1 MKKYLNDGPFNRISR
16 DVITNPELSLKAK
29 GLLTLILGFPDDWD
43 FSLSGLQPFLK
54 EGRESIQSAL
64 KELIEK
70 GYAVKESSRE
80 ANGRFTKNGYSF
92 TEKPFADNPETED
105 SQQLR
110 SIESISSKIKNIKIE
125 KLLAHEPFLKIWE
138 KLTATPKWMKKNDAQ
153 IEKELEELSAYEL
166 DEATALVQEALNNLW
181 GKAIYDESSVRIVT
195 KVRKERPKTFVPNH
209 PTPTPPPLSPEETAR
224 RNKEALDCSARQIFE
239 DLMKNGH
246 IIGSTDITVAAVFD
260 HLLEEGVIH
269 LEQPRLDEIA
279 AQETDKARRTA
290 KRQVLQETLVQMQA
304 DGKGL
309 EFIHPLH
316 ELLNRTSH
324 QYEVSYSVISDE
336 SILFLFSLVR
346 RIAADGYYKQLSH
359 FLSDRH
365 LAQDFFNLRLVSE
378 RILVRGIGLCR
389 KDCGQG
395 CYRQE

>member
-16 DVITNPELSLKAK
+16 EVITNPELSLKAK
-29 GLLTLILGFPDDWD
+29 GLLTLILGFPDDWG
-43 FSLSGLQPFLK
+43 FSVSGLQPFLK

-64 KELIEK
+64 KELVEN

-80 ANGRFTKNGYSF
+80 ANGRFSKNGYSF
-92 TEKPFADNPETED
+92 TEKPFADNPEMED

-153 IEKELEELSAYEL
+153 IEKELVKLSAYEL

-181 GKAIYDESSVRIVT
+181 GNAVFSESSVKIVT
-195 KVRKERPKTFVPNH
+195 RVRKERSKTFVLNP

-239 DLMKNGH
+239 DVMKNGR

-279 AQETDKARRTA
+279 AQETDKARRKA

-309 EFIHPLH
+309 E
-316 ELLNRTSH
+316 
-324 QYEVSYSVISDE
+324 
-336 SILFLFSLVR
+336 
-346 RIAADGYYKQLSH
+346 
-359 FLSDRH
+359 
-365 LAQDFFNLRLVSE
+365 LR
-378 RILVRGIGLCR
+378 
-389 KDCGQG
+389 
-395 CYRQE
+395 

>member
-1 MKKYLNDGPFNRISR
+1 MKKYLNEGPFNRISR
-16 DVITNPELSLKAK
+16 EVITNPELSLKAK

-92 TEKPFADNPETED
+92 TEKSFADNPEMDD

-153 IEKELEELSAYEL
+153 IEKELVKLSAYEL

-181 GKAIYDESSVRIVT
+181 GNAVFSESSVKIVT
-195 KVRKERPKTFVPNH
+195 RVRKERSKTFVLNP

-239 DLMKNGH
+239 DVMKNGR

-279 AQETDKARRTA
+279 AQETDKARRKA

-309 EFIHPLH
+309 E
-316 ELLNRTSH
+316 
-324 QYEVSYSVISDE
+324 
-336 SILFLFSLVR
+336 
-346 RIAADGYYKQLSH
+346 
-359 FLSDRH
+359 
-365 LAQDFFNLRLVSE
+365 LR
-378 RILVRGIGLCR
+378 
-389 KDCGQG
+389 
-395 CYRQE
+395 

>member
-16 DVITNPELSLKAK
+16 EVITNPELSLKAK
-29 GLLTLILGFPDDWD
+29 GLLTLILGFPDDWG
-43 FSLSGLQPFLK
+43 FSVSGLQPFLK

-64 KELIEK
+64 KELVEN
-70 GYAVKESSRE
+70 GYAVKESSHE

-110 SIESISSKIKNIKIE
+110 RIESISSKIKNIKIK
-125 KLLAHEPFLKIWE
+125 KLLAHEPFLNVWK
-138 KLTATPKWMKKNDAQ
+138 KLLATPRWKKKTNKE
-153 IEKELEELSAYEL
+153 IESELASLTEYEL
-166 DEATALVQEALNNLW
+166 DEATALAQASLDHLW
-181 GKAIYDESSVRIVT
+181 SHFIYGRSTPNIIKEVRE
-195 KVRKERPKTFVPNH
+195 KRSKTFVLNP

-239 DLMKNGH
+239 DVMKNGR

-279 AQETDKARRTA
+279 AQETDKARRKA

-309 EFIHPLH
+309 E
-316 ELLNRTSH
+316 
-324 QYEVSYSVISDE
+324 
-336 SILFLFSLVR
+336 
-346 RIAADGYYKQLSH
+346 
-359 FLSDRH
+359 
-365 LAQDFFNLRLVSE
+365 LR
-378 RILVRGIGLCR
+378 
-389 KDCGQG
+389 
-395 CYRQE
+395 

>member
-92 TEKPFADNPETED
+92 TEKPFADNPKTEEP
-105 SQQLR
+105 QQLR
-110 SIESISSKIKNIKIE
+110 SIESISTSIKNIKIK

-153 IEKELEELSAYEL
+153 IEKELVKLSAYEL

-181 GKAIYDESSVRIVT
+181 GNAVFSESSVKIVT
-195 KVRKERPKTFVPNH
+195 RVRKERPKTFVLNP

-309 EFIHPLH
+309 E
-316 ELLNRTSH
+316 
-324 QYEVSYSVISDE
+324 
-336 SILFLFSLVR
+336 
-346 RIAADGYYKQLSH
+346 
-359 FLSDRH
+359 
-365 LAQDFFNLRLVSE
+365 LR
-378 RILVRGIGLCR
+378 
-389 KDCGQG
+389 
-395 CYRQE
+395 

>member
-16 DVITNPELSLKAK
+16 DMITNPELSFKAK

-70 GYAVKESSRE
+70 GYAIKESSRE

-110 SIESISSKIKNIKIE
+110 RIESISSKIKNIKIK
-125 KLLAHEPFLKIWE
+125 KLLAHEPFLNVWK
-138 KLTATPKWMKKNDAQ
+138 KLLATPRWKKKTDAQ
-153 IEKELEELSAYEL
+153 IEKELEKLSAYEL
-166 DEATALVQEALNNLW
+166 DEATALVQEALNNFW
-181 GKAIYDESSVRIVT
+181 GNAVFSESSVKIVT
-195 KVRKERPKTFVPNH
+195 RVRKERPKTFVLNP

-224 RNKEALDCSARQIFE
+224 RNKEALDCSTRQIFE
-239 DLMKNGH
+239 DVMKNGR
-246 IIGSTDITVAAVFD
+246 IIGSTDITIAAVFD

-269 LEQPRLDEIA
+269 PEQPRLDEIA
-279 AQETDKARRTA
+279 AQETDKARRKA
-290 KRQVLQETLVQMQA
+290 KRQVLQEMLVQMQA

-309 EFIHPLH
+309 E
-316 ELLNRTSH
+316 
-324 QYEVSYSVISDE
+324 
-336 SILFLFSLVR
+336 
-346 RIAADGYYKQLSH
+346 
-359 FLSDRH
+359 
-365 LAQDFFNLRLVSE
+365 LR
-378 RILVRGIGLCR
+378 
-389 KDCGQG
+389 
-395 CYRQE
+395 

>member
-16 DVITNPELSLKAK
+16 DVITNPDLSLKAK

-70 GYAVKESSRE
+70 GYAVKEVSRE
-80 ANGRFTKNGYSF
+80 ANGRFSKNGYSF
-92 TEKPFADNPETED
+92 TEKPFADNPKTEEP
-105 SQQLR
+105 QQLR
-110 SIESISSKIKNIKIE
+110 SIESISTSIKNIKIK
-125 KLLAHEPFLKIWE
+125 KLLAHEPFLNVWE

-153 IEKELEELSAYEL
+153 IEKELVKLSAYEL

-181 GKAIYDESSVRIVT
+181 GNAVFSESSVKIVT
-195 KVRKERPKTFVPNH
+195 RVRKERPKTFVLNP

-239 DLMKNGH
+239 DVMKNGR
-246 IIGSTDITVAAVFD
+246 IIGSTDITIAAVFD

-269 LEQPRLDEIA
+269 PEQPRLDEIA
-279 AQETDKARRTA
+279 AQETDKARRKA

-309 EFIHPLH
+309 E
-316 ELLNRTSH
+316 
-324 QYEVSYSVISDE
+324 
-336 SILFLFSLVR
+336 
-346 RIAADGYYKQLSH
+346 
-359 FLSDRH
+359 
-365 LAQDFFNLRLVSE
+365 LR
-378 RILVRGIGLCR
+378 
-389 KDCGQG
+389 
-395 CYRQE
+395 

>member
-16 DVITNPELSLKAK
+16 DVITNPDLSLKAK

-54 EGRESIQSAL
+54 EGRESTLSAF
-64 KELIEK
+64 KELIDK

-92 TEKPFADNPETED
+92 TEKPFADNPEAED

-110 SIESISSKIKNIKIE
+110 SKESISSKIKNIKIE
-125 KLLAHEPFLKIWE
+125 KLLAHEPFLNVWK
-138 KLTATPKWMKKNDAQ
+138 KLSATPRWKKKTNQ
-153 IEKELEELSAYEL
+153 EIESELASLTEYEL
-166 DEATALVQEALNNLW
+166 DEATAIAQGSLDHLWSHFIYDKSTPDIIKVVREKRPKSFALN
-181 GKAIYDESSVRIVT
+181 
-195 KVRKERPKTFVPNH
+195 P

-239 DLMKNGH
+239 DVMKNGR

-279 AQETDKARRTA
+279 AQETDKARRKA

-309 EFIHPLH
+309 E
-316 ELLNRTSH
+316 
-324 QYEVSYSVISDE
+324 
-336 SILFLFSLVR
+336 
-346 RIAADGYYKQLSH
+346 
-359 FLSDRH
+359 
-365 LAQDFFNLRLVSE
+365 LR
-378 RILVRGIGLCR
+378 
-389 KDCGQG
+389 
-395 CYRQE
+395 

>member
-181 GKAIYDESSVRIVT
+181 GKAIYDESSVRIAT
-195 KVRKERPKTFVPNH
+195 KVRKERPKTFVLNH

-309 EFIHPLH
+309 E
-316 ELLNRTSH
+316 
-324 QYEVSYSVISDE
+324 
-336 SILFLFSLVR
+336 
-346 RIAADGYYKQLSH
+346 
-359 FLSDRH
+359 
-365 LAQDFFNLRLVSE
+365 LR
-378 RILVRGIGLCR
+378 
-389 KDCGQG
+389 
-395 CYRQE
+395 

>member
-16 DVITNPELSLKAK
+16 DVITNPELPLKAK

-70 GYAVKESSRE
+70 GYAIKESSRE

-110 SIESISSKIKNIKIE
+110 RIESISSKIKNIKIK
-125 KLLAHEPFLKIWE
+125 KLLAHEPFLNVWK
-138 KLTATPKWMKKNDAQ
+138 KLLATPRWKKKTDAQ
-153 IEKELEELSAYEL
+153 IEKELEKLSAYEL
-166 DEATALVQEALNNLW
+166 AEATALVQEALNNFW
-181 GKAIYDESSVRIVT
+181 GNAVFSESSVKIVT
-195 KVRKERPKTFVPNH
+195 RVRKERSKTFVLNP

-224 RNKEALDCSARQIFE
+224 RNKEALDCSTRQIFE
-239 DLMKNGH
+239 DVMKNGR
-246 IIGSTDITVAAVFD
+246 IIGSTDITIAAVFD

-269 LEQPRLDEIA
+269 PEQPRLDEIA
-279 AQETDKARRTA
+279 AQETDKARRKA
-290 KRQVLQETLVQMQA
+290 KRQVLQEMLVQMQA

-309 EFIHPLH
+309 E
-316 ELLNRTSH
+316 
-324 QYEVSYSVISDE
+324 
-336 SILFLFSLVR
+336 
-346 RIAADGYYKQLSH
+346 
-359 FLSDRH
+359 
-365 LAQDFFNLRLVSE
+365 LR
-378 RILVRGIGLCR
+378 
-389 KDCGQG
+389 
-395 CYRQE
+395 

>member
-43 FSLSGLQPFLK
+43 FSLSGLHPFLK

-195 KVRKERPKTFVPNH
+195 KVRKERPKPFVLNH
-209 PTPTPPPLSPEETAR
+209 PTPTPPLLSPEETAR

-239 DLMKNGH
+239 DVMKNGR
-246 IIGSTDITVAAVFD
+246 IIGSTDITIAAVFD

-279 AQETDKARRTA
+279 AQETDKARRKA

-304 DGKGL
+304 DGKCL
-309 EFIHPLH
+309 E
-316 ELLNRTSH
+316 
-324 QYEVSYSVISDE
+324 
-336 SILFLFSLVR
+336 
-346 RIAADGYYKQLSH
+346 
-359 FLSDRH
+359 
-365 LAQDFFNLRLVSE
+365 LR
-378 RILVRGIGLCR
+378 
-389 KDCGQG
+389 
-395 CYRQE
+395 

>member
-181 GKAIYDESSVRIVT
+181 GKAIYDKSSVRIVT
-195 KVRKERPKTFVPNH
+195 KVRKERPKTFVLNH

-309 EFIHPLH
+309 E
-316 ELLNRTSH
+316 
-324 QYEVSYSVISDE
+324 
-336 SILFLFSLVR
+336 
-346 RIAADGYYKQLSH
+346 
-359 FLSDRH
+359 
-365 LAQDFFNLRLVSE
+365 LR
-378 RILVRGIGLCR
+378 
-389 KDCGQG
+389 
-395 CYRQE
+395 

>member
-43 FSLSGLQPFLK
+43 FALSGLQPFLK

-309 EFIHPLH
+309 E
-316 ELLNRTSH
+316 
-324 QYEVSYSVISDE
+324 
-336 SILFLFSLVR
+336 
-346 RIAADGYYKQLSH
+346 
-359 FLSDRH
+359 
-365 LAQDFFNLRLVSE
+365 LR
-378 RILVRGIGLCR
+378 
-389 KDCGQG
+389 
-395 CYRQE
+395 

>member
-1 MKKYLNDGPFNRISR
+1 MKKYLSDGPFNRISR

-70 GYAVKESSRE
+70 GYAIKESSRE

-110 SIESISSKIKNIKIE
+110 RIESISSKIKNIKIK
-125 KLLAHEPFLKIWE
+125 KLLAHEPFLNVWK
-138 KLTATPKWMKKNDAQ
+138 KLLATPRWKKKTDAQ
-153 IEKELEELSAYEL
+153 IEKELEKLSAYEL
-166 DEATALVQEALNNLW
+166 AEATALVQEALNNFW
-181 GKAIYDESSVRIVT
+181 GNAVFSESSVKIVT
-195 KVRKERPKTFVPNH
+195 RVRKERSKTFVLNP

-224 RNKEALDCSARQIFE
+224 RNKEALDCSTRQIFE
-239 DLMKNGH
+239 DVMKNGR
-246 IIGSTDITVAAVFD
+246 IIGSTDITIAAVFD

-269 LEQPRLDEIA
+269 PEQPRLDEIA
-279 AQETDKARRTA
+279 AQETDKARRKA
-290 KRQVLQETLVQMQA
+290 KRQVLQEMLVQMQA

-309 EFIHPLH
+309 E
-316 ELLNRTSH
+316 
-324 QYEVSYSVISDE
+324 
-336 SILFLFSLVR
+336 
-346 RIAADGYYKQLSH
+346 
-359 FLSDRH
+359 
-365 LAQDFFNLRLVSE
+365 LR
-378 RILVRGIGLCR
+378 
-389 KDCGQG
+389 
-395 CYRQE
+395 

>member
-16 DVITNPELSLKAK
+16 EVITNPELSLKAK
-29 GLLTLILGFPDDWD
+29 GLLTLILGFPDDWG
-43 FSLSGLQPFLK
+43 FSVSGLQPFLK

-64 KELIEK
+64 KELVEN

-80 ANGRFTKNGYSF
+80 ANGRFSKNGYSF
-92 TEKPFADNPETED
+92 TEKPFADNPEMED

-125 KLLAHEPFLKIWE
+125 KLMAHEPFLKIWE

-153 IEKELEELSAYEL
+153 IEKELVKLSAYEL

-181 GKAIYDESSVRIVT
+181 GNAVFSESSVKIVT
-195 KVRKERPKTFVPNH
+195 RVRKERSKTFVLNP

-239 DLMKNGH
+239 DVMKNGR

-279 AQETDKARRTA
+279 AQETDKARRKA

-309 EFIHPLH
+309 E
-316 ELLNRTSH
+316 
-324 QYEVSYSVISDE
+324 
-336 SILFLFSLVR
+336 
-346 RIAADGYYKQLSH
+346 
-359 FLSDRH
+359 
-365 LAQDFFNLRLVSE
+365 LR
-378 RILVRGIGLCR
+378 
-389 KDCGQG
+389 
-395 CYRQE
+395 

>member
-16 DVITNPELSLKAK
+16 EVITNPELSLKAK
-29 GLLTLILGFPDDWD
+29 GLLTLILGFPDDWG
-43 FSLSGLQPFLK
+43 FSVSGLHPFLK

-110 SIESISSKIKNIKIE
+110 RIESISSKIKNIKIK
-125 KLLAHEPFLKIWE
+125 KLLAHEPFLNVWK
-138 KLTATPKWMKKNDAQ
+138 KLLATPRWKKKTDAQ
-153 IEKELEELSAYEL
+153 IEKELEKLSAYEL
-166 DEATALVQEALNNLW
+166 DEATALVQEALNNFW
-181 GKAIYDESSVRIVT
+181 GKAVFSESSVKIVT
-195 KVRKERPKTFVPNH
+195 RVRKERSKTFVLNP

-239 DLMKNGH
+239 DVMKNGR

-269 LEQPRLDEIA
+269 LEQPHVDEIA
-279 AQETDKARRTA
+279 AQETDKARRKA

-309 EFIHPLH
+309 EL
-316 ELLNRTSH
+316 
-324 QYEVSYSVISDE
+324 
-336 SILFLFSLVR
+336 
-346 RIAADGYYKQLSH
+346 
-359 FLSDRH
+359 
-365 LAQDFFNLRLVSE
+365 
-378 RILVRGIGLCR
+378 
-389 KDCGQG
+389 
-395 CYRQE
+395 

>member
-1 MKKYLNDGPFNRISR
+1 M
-16 DVITNPELSLKAK
+16 
-29 GLLTLILGFPDDWD
+29 
-43 FSLSGLQPFLK
+43 
-54 EGRESIQSAL
+54 
-64 KELIEK
+64 
-70 GYAVKESSRE
+70 
-80 ANGRFTKNGYSF
+80 
-92 TEKPFADNPETED
+92 
-105 SQQLR
+105 
-110 SIESISSKIKNIKIE
+110 
-125 KLLAHEPFLKIWE
+125 LAHEPFLKIWE

-309 EFIHPLH
+309 E
-316 ELLNRTSH
+316 
-324 QYEVSYSVISDE
+324 
-336 SILFLFSLVR
+336 
-346 RIAADGYYKQLSH
+346 
-359 FLSDRH
+359 
-365 LAQDFFNLRLVSE
+365 LR
-378 RILVRGIGLCR
+378 
-389 KDCGQG
+389 
-395 CYRQE
+395 

>member
-110 SIESISSKIKNIKIE
+110 RIESISSKIKNIKIK
-125 KLLAHEPFLKIWE
+125 KLLAHEPFLNVWK
-138 KLTATPKWMKKNDAQ
+138 KLLATPRWKKKTDAQ
-153 IEKELEELSAYEL
+153 IEKELEKLSAYEL
-166 DEATALVQEALNNLW
+166 DEATALVQEELNNFW
-181 GKAIYDESSVRIVT
+181 GNAVFSESSVKIVT
-195 KVRKERPKTFVPNH
+195 RVRKERSKTFVLNP

-239 DLMKNGH
+239 DVMKNGR

-279 AQETDKARRTA
+279 AKETDKARRKA

-309 EFIHPLH
+309 E
-316 ELLNRTSH
+316 
-324 QYEVSYSVISDE
+324 
-336 SILFLFSLVR
+336 
-346 RIAADGYYKQLSH
+346 
-359 FLSDRH
+359 
-365 LAQDFFNLRLVSE
+365 LR
-378 RILVRGIGLCR
+378 
-389 KDCGQG
+389 
-395 CYRQE
+395 

>member
-16 DVITNPELSLKAK
+16 DVITNPDLSLKAK

-70 GYAVKESSRE
+70 GYAVKEVSRE
-80 ANGRFTKNGYSF
+80 ANGRFSKNGYSF
-92 TEKPFADNPETED
+92 TEKPFADNPKTEEP
-105 SQQLR
+105 QQLR
-110 SIESISSKIKNIKIE
+110 SIESISTSIKNIKIK
-125 KLLAHEPFLKIWE
+125 KLLAHEPFLNVWE

-153 IEKELEELSAYEL
+153 IEKELVKLSAYEL

-181 GKAIYDESSVRIVT
+181 GNAVFSESSVKIVT
-195 KVRKERPKTFVPNH
+195 RVRKERPKTFVLNP

-239 DLMKNGH
+239 DVMKNGR
-246 IIGSTDITVAAVFD
+246 IIGSTDITIAAVFD

-269 LEQPRLDEIA
+269 PEQPRLDKIA
-279 AQETDKARRTA
+279 AQETDKARRKA

-304 DGKGL
+304 DGKCL
-309 EFIHPLH
+309 E
-316 ELLNRTSH
+316 
-324 QYEVSYSVISDE
+324 
-336 SILFLFSLVR
+336 
-346 RIAADGYYKQLSH
+346 
-359 FLSDRH
+359 
-365 LAQDFFNLRLVSE
+365 LR
-378 RILVRGIGLCR
+378 
-389 KDCGQG
+389 
-395 CYRQE
+395 

>member
-16 DVITNPELSLKAK
+16 DVITNPELPLKAK

-70 GYAVKESSRE
+70 GYAIKESSRE

-110 SIESISSKIKNIKIE
+110 RIESISSKIKNIKIK
-125 KLLAHEPFLKIWE
+125 KLLAHEPFLNVWK
-138 KLTATPKWMKKNDAQ
+138 KLLATPRWKKKTDAQ
-153 IEKELEELSAYEL
+153 IEKELEKLSAYEL
-166 DEATALVQEALNNLW
+166 AEATALVQEALNNFW
-181 GKAIYDESSVRIVT
+181 GNAVFSESSVKIVT
-195 KVRKERPKTFVPNH
+195 RVRKERPKTFVLNP

-224 RNKEALDCSARQIFE
+224 RNKEALDCSTRQIFE
-239 DLMKNGH
+239 DVMKNGR
-246 IIGSTDITVAAVFD
+246 IIGSTDITIAAVFD

-269 LEQPRLDEIA
+269 PEQPRLDEIA
-279 AQETDKARRTA
+279 AQETDKARRKA
-290 KRQVLQETLVQMQA
+290 KRQVLQEMLVQMQA

-309 EFIHPLH
+309 E
-316 ELLNRTSH
+316 
-324 QYEVSYSVISDE
+324 
-336 SILFLFSLVR
+336 
-346 RIAADGYYKQLSH
+346 
-359 FLSDRH
+359 
-365 LAQDFFNLRLVSE
+365 LR
-378 RILVRGIGLCR
+378 
-389 KDCGQG
+389 
-395 CYRQE
+395 

>member
-16 DVITNPELSLKAK
+16 EVITNSEISLKAK

-43 FSLSGLQPFLK
+43 FSVSGLQPFLK

-105 SQQLR
+105 SKQSR
-110 SIESISSKIKNIKIE
+110 RIESISSKIKNIKIK
-125 KLLAHEPFLKIWE
+125 KLLAHEPFLNVWK
-138 KLTATPKWMKKNDAQ
+138 KLSATPRWMKKTDAQ
-153 IEKELEELSAYEL
+153 IEKELEKLSAYEL
-166 DEATALVQEALNNLW
+166 DEATALVQEALNNFW
-181 GKAIYDESSVRIVT
+181 GNAVFSESSVKIVAR
-195 KVRKERPKTFVPNH
+195 VRKERPKTFVLNP

-239 DLMKNGH
+239 DVMKNGR

-279 AQETDKARRTA
+279 TQETDKARRKA

-304 DGKGL
+304 DGKCL
-309 EFIHPLH
+309 E
-316 ELLNRTSH
+316 
-324 QYEVSYSVISDE
+324 
-336 SILFLFSLVR
+336 
-346 RIAADGYYKQLSH
+346 
-359 FLSDRH
+359 
-365 LAQDFFNLRLVSE
+365 LR
-378 RILVRGIGLCR
+378 
-389 KDCGQG
+389 
-395 CYRQE
+395 

>member
-309 EFIHPLH
+309 E
-316 ELLNRTSH
+316 
-324 QYEVSYSVISDE
+324 
-336 SILFLFSLVR
+336 
-346 RIAADGYYKQLSH
+346 
-359 FLSDRH
+359 
-365 LAQDFFNLRLVSE
+365 LR
-378 RILVRGIGLCR
+378 
-389 KDCGQG
+389 
-395 CYRQE
+395 

>member
-110 SIESISSKIKNIKIE
+110 RIESISSKIKNIKIK
-125 KLLAHEPFLKIWE
+125 KLLAHEPFLNVWK
-138 KLTATPKWMKKNDAQ
+138 KLLATPRWKKKTDAQ
-153 IEKELEELSAYEL
+153 IEKELEKLSAYEL
-166 DEATALVQEALNNLW
+166 DEATALVQEELNNFW
-181 GKAIYDESSVRIVT
+181 GNAVFSESSVKIVT
-195 KVRKERPKTFVPNH
+195 RVRKERSKTFVLNP
-209 PTPTPPPLSPEETAR
+209 PTPTPPPLSQEETAR

-239 DLMKNGH
+239 DVMKNGR

-279 AQETDKARRTA
+279 AKETDKARRKA

-309 EFIHPLH
+309 E
-316 ELLNRTSH
+316 
-324 QYEVSYSVISDE
+324 
-336 SILFLFSLVR
+336 
-346 RIAADGYYKQLSH
+346 
-359 FLSDRH
+359 
-365 LAQDFFNLRLVSE
+365 LR
-378 RILVRGIGLCR
+378 
-389 KDCGQG
+389 
-395 CYRQE
+395 

>member
-195 KVRKERPKTFVPNH
+195 KVRKERPKPFVLNH
-209 PTPTPPPLSPEETAR
+209 PTPTPPLLSPEETAR

-309 EFIHPLH
+309 E
-316 ELLNRTSH
+316 
-324 QYEVSYSVISDE
+324 
-336 SILFLFSLVR
+336 
-346 RIAADGYYKQLSH
+346 
-359 FLSDRH
+359 
-365 LAQDFFNLRLVSE
+365 LR
-378 RILVRGIGLCR
+378 
-389 KDCGQG
+389 
-395 CYRQE
+395 